1 MRSVGKRRP
10 REYPRHAKRTD
21 GQRWLAAQVSM
32 PPPSLG
38 VWDVA
43 RSALRA
49 GRRHLGRVVL
59 TTLVVFLI
67 LGGTETLLS
76 AVTTPTDTWS
86 TVTAQLATSTF
97 DLLGATFIAGFFCRS
112 VGAAEHGL
120 PEETTWEVLRD
131 QPYSR
136 LIRADLLV
144 AACVVVGVFV
154 LLLPVAAALSALG
167 IGGSPILLVLVVPG
181 IVILNLMGLVGS
193 VIKLE
198 RRTVIDALRRSAQVV
213 RHHFWTVLALI
224 TVPLLVGSE
233 AATRLQDLVDHAPGA
248 YFVVRLVTDGGVAA
262 LCGLTQSELGYRLLA
277 TAHIREAS
285 GQVG

>member
-1 MRSVGKRRP
+1 MRSVGRR

-21 GQRWLAAQVSM
+21 GQRWLADQVSM
-32 PPPSLG
+32 PLPSLG

-49 GRRHLGRVVL
+49 GRRHLGRVVM
-59 TTLVVFLI
+59 TTLVVYLI

-76 AVTTPTDTWS
+76 AITTPTDTWS

-97 DLLGATFIAGFFCRS
+97 DLVGATFIAGFFCRS
-112 VGAAEHGL
+112 VGAAAHGL

-144 AACVVVGVFV
+144 TAVVGVGFFV
-154 LLLPVAAALSALG
+154 LILPAAAALSALG
-167 IGGSPILLVLVVPG
+167 IGGSPFLLVLVVPG
-181 IVILNLMGLVGS
+181 IVILNLLGLVGS
-193 VIKLE
+193 AIKLE
-198 RRTVIDALRRSAQVV
+198 RRTVVDALRRSAQVV
-213 RHHFWTVLALI
+213 RPHFWTVLALI

-233 AATRLQDLVDHAPGA
+233 AATRLQDLVTHAPAA
-248 YFVVRLVTDGGVAA
+248 YFLVRLLTDSLVAA
-262 LCGLTQSELGYRLLA
+262 LCGLTQSEMGYRLLA
-277 TAHIREAS
+277 TAYIREAS
-285 GQVG
+285 SEDS

>member
-1 MRSVGKRRP
+1 MRSAGKRQP
-10 REYPRHAKRTD
+10 REYPRHAKRSDT
-21 GQRWLAAQVSM
+21 QRWLAAQVSM
-32 PPPSLG
+32 PLPSLG
-38 VWDVA
+38 LWDVA

-49 GRRHLGRVVL
+49 GRRHLGRVVV
-59 TTLVVFLI
+59 TTLVVYLI
-67 LGGTETLLS
+67 LGGVETLLS

-97 DLLGATFIAGFFCRS
+97 DLVGTTFIAGFFCRS

-136 LIRADLLV
+136 LIRADFLV
-144 AACVVVGVFV
+144 TAGVVVGTFV
-154 LLLPVAAALSALG
+154 LLLPVVTALSALDVG
-167 IGGSPILLVLVVPG
+167 ASPILVVLVLPG

-193 VIKLE
+193 AIKLE
-198 RRTVIDALRRSAQVV
+198 RRTVLDAVRRSAQVV
-213 RHHFWTVLALI
+213 RHHFWTVFALI
-224 TVPLLVGSE
+224 TIPLLVGSE
-233 AATRLQDLVDHAPGA
+233 AATRLQGLVVHDPAG
-248 YFVVRLVTDGGVAA
+248 YFLVRMVTDGVVAA

-285 GQVG
+285 GSEG

>member
-21 GQRWLAAQVSM
+21 GQRWLAAQASQ
-32 PPPSLG
+32 PLPSLG
-38 VWDVA
+38 LWDVA

-49 GRRHLGRVVL
+49 GRHHLGRVVA
-59 TTLVVFLI
+59 TTLVVYLI
-67 LGGTETLLS
+67 LIGVETLLS
-76 AVTTPTDTWS
+76 AITTPSDTWS

-97 DLLGATFIAGFFCRS
+97 DLIGATFIAGFFCRS

-144 AACVVVGVFV
+144 TACVAIGGFV
-154 LLLPVAAALSALG
+154 LLLPAAAALGALD
-167 IGGSPILLVLVVPG
+167 IEGSPILFILVVPSF
-181 IVILNLMGLVGS
+181 VILNLLGLVGS
-193 VIKLE
+193 AIKLE
-198 RRTVIDALRRSAQVV
+198 RRTVIDAARRSVQVI
-213 RHHFWTVLALI
+213 RHHFWTAFALI
-224 TVPLLVGSE
+224 TLPLLLGSE
-233 AATRLQDLVDHAPGA
+233 AATRLQDLVDHAPA
-248 YFVVRLVTDGGVAA
+248 AAFLVRILTDGAVAA

-277 TAHIREAS
+277 TAYIREAS
-285 GQVG
+285 DEER

>member
-21 GQRWLAAQVSM
+21 GQRWLAAQVSL
-32 PPPSLG
+32 PLPSLG
-38 VWDVA
+38 LWDVP

-49 GRRHLGRVVL
+49 GRRHLGRVVV
-59 TTLVVFLI
+59 TTLVVYLI
-67 LGGTETLLS
+67 LGGAEALLS
-76 AVTTPTDTWS
+76 TVTNPTDTWS
-86 TVTAQLATSTF
+86 MVTAQFATSTF
-97 DLLGATFIAGFFCRS
+97 DLVGATFIAGFFGRS

-144 AACVVVGVFV
+144 TACVVVGIFV
-154 LLLPVAAALSALG
+154 LLLPAAAALSALG
-167 IGGSPILLVLVVPG
+167 IGGSPILLVLVAPG

-193 VIKLE
+193 AIKLE
-198 RRTVIDALRRSAQVV
+198 RRTVIDAVRRSVQVV
-213 RHHFWTVLALI
+213 RPHFWTVFTLI

-233 AATRLQDLVDHAPGA
+233 AATRLQDLVTHAAAA
-248 YFVVRLVTDGGVAA
+248 YFLVRMLTDGVVAA

-277 TAHIREAS
+277 TAYIREAS
-285 GQVG
+285 GEER

>member
-1 MRSVGKRRP
+1 MRSVGKRKP

-21 GQRWLAAQVSM
+21 GQRWLAAQVSQ
-32 PPPSLG
+32 PLPSLG
-38 VWDVA
+38 LWDVA

-59 TTLVVFLI
+59 TTLVVYLI
-67 LGGTETLLS
+67 LGGVETLLS

-97 DLLGATFIAGFFCRS
+97 DLVGATFIAGFFCRS

-144 AACVVVGVFV
+144 TASVGVGTFIF
-154 LLLPVAAALSALG
+154 LLPAAATLSALG
-167 IGGSPILLVLVVPG
+167 VGGSPILLILVVPG
-181 IVILNLMGLVGS
+181 FVIWNLLGLVGS
-193 VIKLE
+193 AIKLE
-198 RRTVIDALRRSAQVV
+198 RRTVIDAARRSAQVV
-213 RHHFWTVLALI
+213 RPHFWTVFALI

-233 AATRLQDLVDHAPGA
+233 VATRLQDLVAHNPAA
-248 YFVVRLVTDGGVAA
+248 YFLVRILTEGGVGA

-277 TAHIREAS
+277 TAYIREAS
-285 GQVG
+285 SEQE